1 MIGNSGV
8 KGLLKLGC
16 WEVVIKNEMLGIGRL
31 KLLVMT
37 GIGQG
42 SGQGR
47 AGEEVIGRKAQMLA
61 EVSTEHEIT
70 NNVFT
75 SRT

>member
-1 MIGNSGV
+1 MIGTSEV

-37 GIGQG
+37 GIGIWPRK
-42 SGQGR
+42 GR
-47 AGEEVIGRKAQMLA
+47 RRGYWKKGPNVGR
-61 EVSTEHEIT
+61 SIY
-70 NNVFT
+70 
-75 SRT
+75 